1 MLDENELN
9 EEVENVGIK
18 AMYYNNIVDRY
29 FTKYYIDQ
37 NTDKEQY
44 VFIHTNGV
52 IMCGLGS
59 NNYLVKS
66 GVKISEVKDLNKMT
80 KVSGK
85 RKHGAH
91 ILNEGEFIL
100 QFMMEGAED
109 LVSQNPNATPDRQFC
124 FTPKIKGKL
133 IEINSKIFS
142 DPGIIQKSPEK
153 FGFLCFIL
161 MNDARSVDYL
171 RDKLEKLKNK

>member
-1 MLDENELN
+1 MLDENEIN
-9 EEVENVGIK
+9 EEVENLGIK
-18 AMYYNNIVDRY
+18 AMYYNSIVDRY

-44 VFIHTNGV
+44 IFIHTNGI

-59 NNYLVKS
+59 NNYLIKS
-66 GVKISEVKDLNKMT
+66 GIKIREVKDFNKMT

-91 ILNEGEFIL
+91 ILNEGENIL
-100 QFMMEGAED
+100 EFLMEGTED
-109 LVSQNPNATPDRQFC
+109 LIQNPNATLDRQFC
-124 FTPKIKGKL
+124 FSPKIKGKL

-142 DPGIIQKSPEK
+142 NPEIIQKSPEK
-153 FGFLCFIL
+153 FGFLCFMM
-161 MNDARSVDYL
+161 MNDARSVDNL
-171 RDKLEKLKNK
+171 KEKLEKLKNK